1 MYTKNEMLLE
11 IKRLREEMK
20 SLDFATRNQI
30 INRQNELLEH
40 SRVNVTKGGE
50 VRYYLTKNAKY
61 DEVDDYLTQLINA
74 MYDVCG
80 YCL

>member
-20 SLDFATRNQI
+20 SLDFASRNQI